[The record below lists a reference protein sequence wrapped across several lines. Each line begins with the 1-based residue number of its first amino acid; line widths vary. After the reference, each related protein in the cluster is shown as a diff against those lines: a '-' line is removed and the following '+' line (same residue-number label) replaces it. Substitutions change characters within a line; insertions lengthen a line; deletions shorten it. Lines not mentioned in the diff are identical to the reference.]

1 MRRIIFPIVCVIISL
16 SACVKDKGLTPEDTL
31 KAILLGKDTLSMYQG
46 DVVKIDYTLAPSNYN
61 PGLLKWHSSDT
72 SIISVTDSGKITA
85 KKAGASKISVNNE
98 ANTVNV
104 TCLVTVKDTLSK
116 GLIAYYPFN
125 GSAADSSG
133 NGNNGT
139 AYNITSTTNRFGTAN
154 SAYRFNGLNSYITV
168 NDNSKL
174 RLYNTDFTFNAWVSL
189 DAYGSTYG
197 SNILNKRES
206 GLNNGWLW
214 SISGDLSLPQHVLS
228 YGAGGGSVNAF
239 GSFIIPVQSWHMLTT
254 VYDNQHQQISIYID
268 GVLDSRINNILTPN
282 STITAL
288 MYIGR
293 DNPDA
298 YSDGYFFK
306 GALDDVRIY
315 GRALSTSAIQKLF
328 KTAY

>member
-1 MRRIIFPIVCVIISL
+1 MKKHILPLLVLVTVFA
-16 SACVKDKGLTPEDTL
+16 ACVKDKGATPADTL
-31 KAILLGKDTLSMYQG
+31 KSILLGKDTLSMYEG
-46 DVVKIDYTLAPSNYN
+46 DVVQLNYAVDPSNYD
-61 PGLLKWHSSDT
+61 PSKLVWKSSDT
-72 SIISVTDSGKITA
+72 SIIAISSGSVKA
-85 KKAGASKISVNNE
+85 KKAGLSKITVY
-98 ANTVNV
+98 NTVNTV
-104 TCLVTVKDTLSK
+104 SVSCLVTVKDTLRK

-125 GSAADSSG
+125 GSVGDSSG
-133 NGNNGT
+133 YANNGT
-139 AYNITSTTNRFGTAN
+139 AYNVTPTANRFGVAN
-154 SAYRFNGLNSYITV
+154 NAYYFNGINSYITV
-168 NDNSKL
+168 NDNPKL

-197 SNILNKRES
+197 SNILNKRLS
-206 GLNNGWLW
+206 GLNNGWVW

-268 GVLDSRINNILTPN
+268 GVLDSRVNNILTPN
-282 STITAL
+282 PAITAL

-293 DNPDA
+293 DNPDV

-315 GRALSTSAIQKLF
+315 GRALSSNAIQKLF